1 MSNSIYKNKLKNTI
15 SSLIIVIALIL
26 VWQFIANYSQK
37 TQEYGVTLIP
47 TLPEIII
54 GIKEFAIFN
63 NNSTISNQW
72 IGGIQVL
79 LINSLA
85 TVSRA
90 VGGVVIGVVLGVFL
104 GLLFSF
110 LQFLRYL
117 FLPTIQIIRAIP
129 ILTLIP
135 LFLLWFGDQEYGVWI
150 YVSFAVFVL
159 IITNT
164 LEAVRNVPKKYTQY
178 AFTLGVNRFQLFR
191 TIIFPAIIPRL
202 IGPIRVSLGASWAI
216 VLAAEYL
223 AVTKGLGYLM
233 ILSERF
239 FKMNRMVVIVILF
252 VLFSMILNKIFV
264 RIARRITHW
273 VN

>member
-1 MSNSIYKNKLKNTI
+1 MSNSIYKNKLKNII
-15 SSLIIVIALIL
+15 SSLIIIIALIL